1 METHNQNK
9 TRGRAENF
17 FRVRGVARV
26 GPRAC
31 VMLASA
37 RGTAI
42 DSRMNAAPTQDDE
55 AVGDPRGGV
64 DDAGA
69 PGYKYT
75 VDARL
80 ARPVR
85 C

>member
-55 AVGDPRGGV
+55 AV

-75 VDARL
+75 VDACRSACRL